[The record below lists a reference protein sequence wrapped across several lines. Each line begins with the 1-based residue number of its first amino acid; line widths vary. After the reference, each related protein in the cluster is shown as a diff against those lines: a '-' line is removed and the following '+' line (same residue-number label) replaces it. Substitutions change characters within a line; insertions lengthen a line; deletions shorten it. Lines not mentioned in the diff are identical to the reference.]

1 MSSEQSSITFQD
13 PRTLPFLDTYQDM
26 RFGYKD
32 NNTKSLA
39 DEGKIR
45 KLTGLELEWCAYRH
59 NEDIEGL
66 SVVKGVVGGTVH

>member
-1 MSSEQSSITFQD
+1 MKINPPPRDSNGEEPHPVSSAQSSITFQD
-13 PRTLPFLDTYQDM
+13 PRTLPFRDTGRDM

-45 KLTGLELEWCAYRH
+45 KLAGLELE
-59 NEDIEGL
+59 
-66 SVVKGVVGGTVH
+66 